1 MIVRRVPMLA
11 VSVVAL
17 GAIVVAGRSNEA
29 PVGRAVRHHRPTV
42 DARRRTGR

>member
-17 GAIVVAGRSNEA
+17 GAIVVAGRSTEA
-29 PVGRAVRHHRPTV
+29 PVGAAVRHDRPTV